1 MEMKSESG
9 FSLAIASQPFQQHWT
24 TIETDDAQDGGDV
37 IGGGDVSGGIG
48 IWRFGPGKVPRLISP
63 GAGAG

>member
-1 MEMKSESG
+1 MKSESG
-9 FSLAIASQPFQQHWT
+9 FSLAIASQFFQQHWT

-37 IGGGDVSGGIG
+37 SGGGGGGIG

>member
-1 MEMKSESG
+1 MKSESG
-9 FSLAIASQPFQQHWT
+9 FSLAKASQPFQQHWT

-37 IGGGDVSGGIG
+37 SGGGIG

-63 GAGAG
+63 RAGAG

>member
-1 MEMKSESG
+1 MKSESG
-9 FSLAIASQPFQQHWT
+9 FSLARASQPFQQHWT

-37 IGGGDVSGGIG
+37 SGGGDGGGGGIG

-63 GAGAG
+63 RAGAG

>member
-1 MEMKSESG
+1 MKSESG

-37 IGGGDVSGGIG
+37 SGGGGGGIG
-48 IWRFGPGKVPRLISP
+48 IWRSGPGKVPRLISP

>member
-1 MEMKSESG
+1 MKSESG
-9 FSLAIASQPFQQHWT
+9 FSLAKASQPFQQHWT
-24 TIETDDAQDGGDV
+24 TIETDDAQD
-37 IGGGDVSGGIG
+37 GGDVSGGIG